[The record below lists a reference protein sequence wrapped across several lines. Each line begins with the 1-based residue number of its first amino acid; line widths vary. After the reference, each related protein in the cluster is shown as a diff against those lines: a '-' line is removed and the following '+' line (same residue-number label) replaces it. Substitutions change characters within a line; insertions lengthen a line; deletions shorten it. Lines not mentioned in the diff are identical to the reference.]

1 MLNLISLERFKF
13 WCKKSCKSIENNDFV
28 KYFVTISVSPSYLY
42 TISVVRVIA
51 DWSVSVEFIYNNC
64 FTLLIN
70 VNDLELQHINAV
82 DI

>member
-28 KYFVTISVSPSYLY
+28 KYFVTIWLSPSYLY
-42 TISVVRVIA
+42 TTSVVRVIA

-64 FTLLIN
+64 FILLIN